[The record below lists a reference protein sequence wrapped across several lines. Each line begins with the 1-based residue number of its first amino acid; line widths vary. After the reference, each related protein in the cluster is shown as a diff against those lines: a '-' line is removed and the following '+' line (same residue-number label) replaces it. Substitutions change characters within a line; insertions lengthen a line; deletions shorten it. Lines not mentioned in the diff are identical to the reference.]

1 MSQRPIIKPLVRR
14 WPTLILL
21 TLVGVGLAVTYLNL
35 ATPRYSAHA
44 DVLVVPPAKQSTV
57 AVSERTIESYAHVLG
72 GRSVAARVIED
83 LGLPGNTGS
92 VDRHLDAR
100 VLNNTSVLRV
110 TADSTRRQQAADL
123 SQSAAE
129 AFVSWLDAQDTELTA
144 SIVDAAATPSDPS
157 SPAKVP
163 WLIAG
168 GLLGLLA
175 GLLIAAARNAADRSI
190 HSPAELEEASG
201 APVLGAIAYDRAA
214 VHTPLITS
222 LGTHHPRFE
231 AVRILRT
238 NLQFLD
244 IDRDNKVI
252 TITSSL
258 AGEGKSTT
266 ACNLAIALAQAG
278 SQVAL
283 VEGDLRRPRISEYL
297 GIEKT
302 VGLTTVLVGRVAL
315 DAALQQAATPGLDVL
330 ASGALPPN
338 PSEILQTNA
347 MRSLISELR
356 HRYDIVLIDAP
367 PLLPVTDAS
376 LLASISD
383 GAILVVRHGE
393 TGLDEVRTATERL
406 TPWGR
411 GCWAPCSAC
420 PRSRS
425 CRAMATG
432 MAMGTGPSTSRRPP
446 GAASVE
452 AEAASGGRRTWG
464 SPHERQRAGASGA
477 SRPRRA
483 R

>member
-1 MSQRPIIKPLVRR
+1 MSQRPVVKPLVRR
-14 WPTLILL
+14 WPTLILM
-21 TLVGVGLAVTYLNL
+21 TLLGIGLAVLYLNL

-44 DVLVVPPAKQSTV
+44 DVLVSPPAAKSTD
-57 AVSERTIESYAHVLG
+57 AVSERTLESYAHVLG
-72 GRSVAARVIED
+72 GRSVATRVIED
-83 LGLPGNTGS
+83 LGLPGSTRS
-92 VDRHLDAR
+92 VDQQLSAR
-100 VLNNTSVLRV
+100 VLDGTSVLRV
-110 TADSTRRQQAADL
+110 SADSSNREQAAEL

-129 AFVSWLDAQDTELTA
+129 AFVAWLGAQDTDLSSAVVTEAVAPT
-144 SIVDAAATPSDPS
+144 DPS
-157 SPAKVP
+157 SPARTP
-163 WLIAG
+163 WLVAG

-175 GLLIAAARNAADRSI
+175 GLLVAAARNAADRSI

-214 VHTPLITS
+214 VQTPLITS

-283 VEGDLRRPRISEYL
+283 VEGDLRRPRVSEYL
-297 GIEKT
+297 GIEKS
-302 VGLTTVLVGRVAL
+302 VGLTTVLVGRVSL

-330 ASGALPPN
+330 ASGSLPPN

-347 MRSLISELR
+347 MRSLVSELR

-393 TGLDEVRTATERL
+393 TGLEEVRTATARL
-406 TPWGR
+406 SSVGARLLGTVLSMSPVKELSRYGYGYGYGYGPEYFEKATTGR
-411 GCWAPCSAC
+411 K
-420 PRSRS
+420 
-425 CRAMATG
+425 
-432 MAMGTGPSTSRRPP
+432 RRR
-446 GAASVE
+446 G
-452 AEAASGGRRTWG
+452 
-464 SPHERQRAGASGA
+464 
-477 SRPRRA
+477 
-483 R
+483 

>member
-1 MSQRPIIKPLVRR
+1 MSQRPLVKPLVRR
-14 WPTLILL
+14 WPTLILM
-21 TLVGVGLAVTYLNL
+21 TLVGIGLAVLYLNL
-35 ATPRYSAHA
+35 ATPRYTAHA
-44 DVLVVPPAKQSTV
+44 EVLISPPLAKSTDS
-57 AVSERTIESYAHVLG
+57 VSERTIESYAHVLG
-72 GRSVAARVIED
+72 GRSTAARVIED
-83 LGLPGNTGS
+83 LGLSGSAGS
-92 VDRHLDAR
+92 VDRHLDAS
-100 VLNNTSVLRV
+100 VVHGTSVLRV
-110 TADSTRRQQAADL
+110 TADDESRQKAADL

-129 AFVSWLDAQDTELTA
+129 AFVAWVGDQDTQLTA
-144 SIVDAAATPSDPS
+144 SVSEDATPPSDPS
-157 SPAKVP
+157 SPARVP
-163 WLIAG
+163 WLIVG

-175 GLLIAAARNAADRSI
+175 GLVIAAARNAADRSI

-214 VHTPLITS
+214 VQTPLITS

-278 SQVAL
+278 AQVAL
-283 VEGDLRRPRISEYL
+283 VEGDLRRPRVSEYL
-297 GIEKT
+297 GIEKS

-347 MRSLISELR
+347 MRSLVSELR
-356 HRYDIVLIDAP
+356 HRYDVVLIDAP

-383 GAILVVRHGE
+383 GAILVVKHGE

-406 TPWGR
+406 NSVGARLLGTVLSMSPVKELSRYGYGYGYGYGPEYFEKTTSGR
-411 GCWAPCSAC
+411 K
-420 PRSRS
+420 
-425 CRAMATG
+425 
-432 MAMGTGPSTSRRPP
+432 RRN
-446 GAASVE
+446 
-452 AEAASGGRRTWG
+452 R
-464 SPHERQRAGASGA
+464 
-477 SRPRRA
+477 
-483 R
+483 

>member
-1 MSQRPIIKPLVRR
+1 MSQRQLAKPLARR
-14 WPTLILL
+14 WPSIILTIL
-21 TLVGVGLAVTYLNL
+21 TGVGLAVLWLNL
-35 ATPRYSAHA
+35 ATPRYTAHA
-44 DVLVVPPAKQSTV
+44 DVLVSPPAAKSTDAV
-57 AVSERTIESYAHVLG
+57 AERTIASYAHVLG
-72 GRSVAARVIED
+72 GRSIAGRVVED
-83 LGLPGNTGS
+83 LGLTGS
-92 VDRHLDAR
+92 TGSADRKLSAQVLDG
-100 VLNNTSVLRV
+100 TSVLRV
-110 TADSTRRQQAADL
+110 TADSTQRQQAADM

-129 AFVSWLDAQDTELTA
+129 AFVTWLSDQKTNLSASVVDPATA
-144 SIVDAAATPSDPS
+144 PSNPS
-157 SPAKVP
+157 SPPRVP
-163 WLIAG
+163 WIVAG

-175 GLLIAAARNAADRSI
+175 GLVIAAARNASDRSV
-190 HSPAELEEASG
+190 HTPAELEEAAG
-201 APVLGAIAYDRAA
+201 APVLGAIAYDRVA

-244 IDRDNKVI
+244 IDSDTKVI

-297 GIEKT
+297 GIEKS
-302 VGLTTVLVGRVAL
+302 VGLTTVLVGRVTL
-315 DAALQQAATPGLDVL
+315 DSALQQAATPGLDVL

-356 HRYDIVLIDAP
+356 QRYDIVLIDAP

-383 GAILVVRHGE
+383 GAILVVRHGK
-393 TGLDEVRTATERL
+393 TGLEEVRTATERL
-406 TPWGR
+406 HSVGARLLGTVLSM
-411 GCWAPCSAC
+411 APVKEL
-420 PRSRS
+420 SRY
-425 CRAMATG
+425 G
-432 MAMGTGPSTSRRPP
+432 YGYGYGYGPEYFEKTTS
-446 GAASVE
+446 
-452 AEAASGGRRTWG
+452 GRR
-464 SPHERQRAGASGA
+464 S
-477 SRPRRA
+477 SRTP
-483 R
+483 

>member
-1 MSQRPIIKPLVRR
+1 MSQRPLVKPLVRR

-21 TLVGVGLAVTYLNL
+21 TLVGIGLAVVYLSV
-35 ATPRYSAHA
+35 ATPRYTAHA
-44 DVLVVPPAKQSTV
+44 DVLVVPPAKQSAV
-57 AVSERTIESYAHVLG
+57 AVSERTIQSYAHVLG
-72 GRSVAARVIED
+72 GRSIAARVVED
-83 LGLPGNTGS
+83 LGLPDSTSS
-92 VDRHLDAR
+92 VDRHLDAQ
-100 VLNNTSVLRV
+100 VLDGTSVLRV
-110 TADSTRRQQAADL
+110 TTDSRSRQLAADL

-129 AFVSWLDAQDTELTA
+129 SFVAWLGVQDTELKA
-144 SIVDAAATPSDPS
+144 SVVEAAATPAQPS
-157 SPAKVP
+157 SPAKLP

-168 GLLGLLA
+168 GLLGLLV
-175 GLLIAAARNAADRSI
+175 GLVVAAARNAADRGI
-190 HSPAELEEASG
+190 HSPAELEEAAG

-214 VHTPLITS
+214 VQTPLITS

-278 SQVAL
+278 SRVAL
-283 VEGDLRRPRISEYL
+283 VEGDLRRPRIGEYL
-297 GIEKT
+297 GVEKS
-302 VGLTTVLVGRVAL
+302 VGLTTVLVGRVTL
-315 DAALQQAATPGLDVL
+315 NAALQQVATPGLDVL

-338 PSEILQTNA
+338 PSEILQTGA
-347 MRSLISELR
+347 MRSLVSDLR

-393 TGLDEVRTATERL
+393 TGLDEVRTATNRL
-406 TPWGR
+406 
-411 GCWAPCSAC
+411 
-420 PRSRS
+420 RSVGARLL
-425 CRAMATG
+425 
-432 MAMGTGPSTSRRPP
+432 GTVLSMSPVKELSRYGYGYGYGYGPEYFEK
-446 GAASVE
+446 AA
-452 AEAASGGRRTWG
+452 GGRK
-464 SPHERQRAGASGA
+464 
-477 SRPRRA
+477 RRG
-483 R
+483 

>member
-1 MSQRPIIKPLVRR
+1 MSQRPIVKPFVRR
-14 WPTLILL
+14 WPTLILM
-21 TLVGVGLAVTYLNL
+21 TLVGIGLAVAYLNL

-44 DVLVVPPAKQSTV
+44 DVLVTPSAKAMD
-57 AVSERTIESYAHVLG
+57 AVDERTIASYAHVLG
-72 GRSVAARVIED
+72 GRSIAGRVVED
-83 LGLPGNTGS
+83 LGLSGSTNS
-92 VDRHLDAR
+92 VDRHLSAR
-100 VLNNTSVLRV
+100 ALDGTSVLRV
-110 TADSTRRQQAADL
+110 TADSTRRQEAADL

-129 AFVSWLDAQDTELTA
+129 AFVTWLAEQETDLTA
-144 SIVDAAATPSDPS
+144 SVVEEATAPADAS
-157 SPAKVP
+157 SPARLP
-163 WLIAG
+163 WLLAG

-175 GLLIAAARNAADRSI
+175 GLLIAAVRNAADRSI
-190 HSPAELEEASG
+190 RSPAELEEVSG

-214 VHTPLITS
+214 VQTPLITS

-266 ACNLAIALAQAG
+266 ACNLAIALSQAG

-283 VEGDLRRPRISEYL
+283 VEGDLRRPRVSEYL
-297 GIEKT
+297 GLEKS
-302 VGLTTVLVGRVAL
+302 VGLTTVLVGRVSL
-315 DAALQQAATPGLDVL
+315 DAALQEAATPGLDVL

-356 HRYDIVLIDAP
+356 HRYDVVLIDAP

-393 TGLDEVRTATERL
+393 TGVDEVRTATERL
-406 TPWGR
+406 NSVGARLLGTVLSMSPVKELSRYGYGYGYGYGPEYFEQTAGTKRGR
-411 GCWAPCSAC
+411 
-420 PRSRS
+420 
-425 CRAMATG
+425 
-432 MAMGTGPSTSRRPP
+432 
-446 GAASVE
+446 
-452 AEAASGGRRTWG
+452 
-464 SPHERQRAGASGA
+464 
-477 SRPRRA
+477 
-483 R
+483 

>member
-1 MSQRPIIKPLVRR
+1 MSQRHLVKPIARR
-14 WPTLILL
+14 WPSIFLL
-21 TLVGVGLAVTYLNL
+21 TLIGVGLGVTYLQL
-35 ATPRYSAHA
+35 ATPHYSAHA
-44 DVLVVPPAKQSTV
+44 DVLVAPPGKQSTQAV
-57 AVSERTIESYAHVLG
+57 AGRTVESYAHVLG
-72 GRSVAARVIED
+72 GRSIAARVVED
-83 LGLPGNTGS
+83 LGLPGSTGS

-100 VLNNTSVLRV
+100 VLHGTSILRV
-110 TADSTRRQQAADL
+110 TADSTVRQQAADL

-129 AFVSWLDAQDTELTA
+129 AFVAWLDAQDTDLTA
-144 SIVDAAATPSDPS
+144 SVVDEAATPTDPS
-157 SPAKVP
+157 SPATVP
-163 WLIAG
+163 WLLLG

-175 GLLIAAARNAADRSI
+175 GLVVAAIRNTYDRGI

-201 APVLGAIAYDRAA
+201 APVLGAIAYDRSA
-214 VHTPLITS
+214 VQTPLITS

-278 SQVAL
+278 SQVVL

-297 GIEKT
+297 GIEKS

-315 DAALQQAATPGLDVL
+315 DVALQQVATPGLDVL

-347 MRSLISELR
+347 MRSLVSDLR

-383 GAILVVRHGE
+383 GAILVVKHGE

-406 TPWGR
+406 
-411 GCWAPCSAC
+411 
-420 PRSRS
+420 RSVGARLL
-425 CRAMATG
+425 
-432 MAMGTGPSTSRRPP
+432 GTVLSMSPVKELSRYGYGYGYGYGPEYFEK
-446 GAASVE
+446 AA
-452 AEAASGGRRTWG
+452 GGRT
-464 SPHERQRAGASGA
+464 RQA
-477 SRPRRA
+477 RR

>member
-1 MSQRPIIKPLVRR
+1 MSQRPVVRPVLRR
-14 WPTLILL
+14 WPTLILMA
-21 TLVGVGLAVTYLNL
+21 LVGVGLAVLYLNL

-44 DVLVVPPAKQSTV
+44 DVLIAPPASQSTGAV
-57 AVSERTIESYAHVLG
+57 AERTVESYAHVLG
-72 GRSVAARVIED
+72 GRSTAARVVED
-83 LGLPGNTGS
+83 LGLSGSTGS
-92 VDRHLDAR
+92 VDRHLRAT
-100 VLNNTSVLRV
+100 VLHGTSVLRV
-110 TADSTRRQQAADL
+110 TADDESRQRAVDL

-129 AFVSWLDAQDTELTA
+129 AFVAWLGGQDTELKA
-144 SIVDAAATPSDPS
+144 SVVEDATPPSDPS
-157 SPAKVP
+157 SPARVP
-163 WLIAG
+163 WLVLG

-175 GLLIAAARNAADRSI
+175 GLAIAAARNAADRSI

-214 VHTPLITS
+214 VQTPLITS

-283 VEGDLRRPRISEYL
+283 VEGDLRRPRVSEYL
-297 GIEKT
+297 GIEKS

-347 MRSLISELR
+347 MRSLVSELR
-356 HRYDIVLIDAP
+356 HRYDVVLIDAP

-383 GAILVVRHGE
+383 GAILVVKHGE

-406 TPWGR
+406 HSVGARLLGTVLSMSPVKELSRYGYGYGYGYGPEYFAGATDSKPSR
-411 GCWAPCSAC
+411 
-420 PRSRS
+420 RSR
-425 CRAMATG
+425 R
-432 MAMGTGPSTSRRPP
+432 
-446 GAASVE
+446 
-452 AEAASGGRRTWG
+452 
-464 SPHERQRAGASGA
+464 
-477 SRPRRA
+477 
-483 R
+483 